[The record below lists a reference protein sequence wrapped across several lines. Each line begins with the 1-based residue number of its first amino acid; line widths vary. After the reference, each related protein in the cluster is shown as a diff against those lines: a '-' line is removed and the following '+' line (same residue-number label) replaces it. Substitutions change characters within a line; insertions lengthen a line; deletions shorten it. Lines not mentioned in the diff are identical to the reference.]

1 MEFDGGD
8 GDGELAAAPGNG
20 RKARGK
26 AKAKSG
32 GGGSRPGKGPCVAC
46 EEPRHANTKFC
57 KNHKRAYDATAYQ
70 AKKADQNGEDGAL
83 AACNQSMQDDFSAKQ
98 ALEIWTQKNPPDSR
112 YTRKA
117 FIDWADFRKTFGQRN
132 RDHRPVKVQAN
143 VGRGVHPVGN
153 H

>member
-57 KNHKRAYDATAYQ
+57 KNHKRAYDAMAYQ
-70 AKKADQNGEDGAL
+70 AKKADQNGESPVHRSRSLAL
-83 AACNQSMQDDFSAKQ
+83 NRLKLLQPPCAALLAHLQ
-98 ALEIWTQKNPPDSR
+98 WT
-112 YTRKA
+112 
-117 FIDWADFRKTFGQRN
+117 
-132 RDHRPVKVQAN
+132 
-143 VGRGVHPVGN
+143 
-153 H
+153 